1 MLRSSAQRFDLRRNY
16 YHGRYRIKKSVFCE
30 SERQRGRA
38 PFMQIMK
45 MSIATLLLV
54 ILTMEVIL
62 FKLVKFRNFWSG
74 FGRAGHFLGVYVV
87 ESIDKR
93 LIFGLGYS
101 TIG

>member
-1 MLRSSAQRFDLRRNY
+1 M
-16 YHGRYRIKKSVFCE
+16 FCE

-38 PFMQIMK
+38 PFILMMK

-74 FGRAGHFLGVYVV
+74 FGHAGHFLGVYLV

-93 LIFGLGYS
+93 LVFGLE
-101 TIG
+101 TTTNR